1 VRCNTIH
8 PSGIATPMVASV
20 PALME
25 EKFGP
30 SPVQEAP
37 VDINKVGE
45 PMDIANAALYLASDE
60 SKFVNG
66 AQIRVDNAM
75 SVVSGNM
82 PE

>member
-1 VRCNTIH
+1 
-8 PSGIATPMVASV
+8 MVASV
-20 PALME
+20 PALMA
-25 EKFGP
+25 EKFGS
-30 SPVQEAP
+30 SPVQDAP
-37 VDINKVGE
+37 VDVNKVGE
-45 PMDIANAALYLASDE
+45 PLDIANAALYLASDE